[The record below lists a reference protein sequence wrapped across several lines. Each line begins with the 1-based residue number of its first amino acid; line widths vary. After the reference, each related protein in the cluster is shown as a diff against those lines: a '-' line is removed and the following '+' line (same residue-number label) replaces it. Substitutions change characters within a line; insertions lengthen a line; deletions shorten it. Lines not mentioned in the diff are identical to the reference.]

1 MLKDWKCNLM
11 QIFIILFAVFLFNLV
26 IFIHEFGHFF
36 TAKLFGVKV
45 NEFAIGMGPKIFKIQ
60 KGETLYSIRLFPI
73 GGFCAMEGEDEES
86 ESEDSFGKKA
96 AWKRIIIVAAGAIMN
111 IILGIIM
118 MFILLCQEPK
128 IASTRIN
135 KFSEN
140 SVSNQ
145 YGLKE
150 NDEIIAV
157 NGYRTYSYND
167 LMFSLSSDGKD
178 SFDIDVNRN
187 GNAVKLNDVKFN
199 MVEGNKGKKHI
210 QIDFY
215 VNPLERNLINILKYT
230 FIDTVSTVRIVWSS
244 LVGLVT
250 GRFKLTN
257 MSGPVGIASAIG
269 SATSEGLKVGILSA
283 ISNVLSIMAM
293 ITINLG
299 IFNLLPLPALDGGR
313 LVFLIAEMIF
323 GKSLSAKHEGWIHAV
338 GLFLFLALMVF
349 ITYSDIIKL
358 IKGE

>member
-1 MLKDWKCNLM
+1 MLIDWMCNFM
-11 QIFIILFAVFLFNLV
+11 NIFIILFAVFLFSLV
-26 IFIHEFGHFF
+26 IFVHEFGHFF
-36 TAKLFGVKV
+36 TAKLSGVKV
-45 NEFAIGMGPKIFKIQ
+45 NEFAIGMGPKIFKVQ

-86 ESEDSFGKKA
+86 ESENSFNKKEP
-96 AWKRIIIVAAGAIMN
+96 WKRIIIVAAGAVMN
-111 IILGIIM
+111 IILGIVM

-128 IASTRIN
+128 IASTRISH
-135 KFSEN
+135 FATD

-145 YGLKE
+145 YGLQPE
-150 NDEIIAV
+150 DEIVAV
-157 NGYRTYSYND
+157 NGYRVYSYND
-167 LMFSLSSDGKD
+167 LIFSLSSDGRD
-178 SFDIDVNRN
+178 NFNIDVKRD
-187 GNAVKLNDVKFN
+187 GQTTRLNNVKFN
-199 MVEGNKGKKHI
+199 MVEGKNGKKHI
-210 QIDFY
+210 QLDFH
-215 VNPLERNLINILKYT
+215 VSSIERNLQNVLKYT

-244 LVGLVT
+244 LVGLVS
-250 GRFKLTN
+250 GRFKLNN

-269 SATSEGLKVGILSA
+269 NATNEGLKISILSA
-283 ISNVLSIMAM
+283 VNNILSIMSM

-313 LVFLIAEMIF
+313 LVFLVAELIF
-323 GKSLSAKHEGWIHAV
+323 GKSLSAKHEGWIHAT